1 MSDIVITLNK
11 KIDRTTV
18 VNETTIRLV
27 NNYAPEADAVLDTTY
42 GDLPSGEQ
50 EELKSVLDYLTYEI
64 EPDAKV
70 WNIVRTGKEF
80 DLSTSYIR
88 DREGTLPGGTPIPDG
103 DSLLIRFEVPG
114 FETGSF
120 REVNLFYNDDFN
132 PAELTALEEIGIEI
146 TGNGTT
152 FEITNVIQCKV
163 SFTKPELVTDFYIIN
178 DPGINNVIA
187 V

>member
-11 KIDRTTV
+11 KIDQSTV
-18 VNETTIRLV
+18 TDETTIRLV

-50 EELKSVLDYLTYEI
+50 DELLSVLDYLTYEI

-88 DREGTLPGGTPIPDG
+88 DRESTTPPGEVIPDG

-114 FETGSF
+114 FETGSV
-120 REVNLFYNDDFN
+120 REVNLFYEEDFN

-152 FEITNVIQCKV
+152 FEITNVIECRV
-163 SFTKPELVTDFYIIN
+163 SFSKPELISDFYIIN
-178 DPGINNVIA
+178 DPGINNIIPV
-187 V
+187 